1 MTLPY
6 SVSDNPTQR
15 PTLEP
20 IGSVPPKIS
29 GGLLQ
34 EMKVKSGQDFAILC
48 LGQSFPM
55 PSFRWYKYI
64 EGTQQKKAVVLDD
77 RVKQVSGTLIIKDA
91 VVDDSGKY
99 LCVVNNSVG
108 GESVETVLTVTAPLA
123 AKIEPRTQT
132 VDFGRPAVFT
142 CKFSGNPIKT
152 VSWMKDGKSL
162 GHSDAVLRIESV
174 KKEDKGMYQ
183 CFIRNDQESAQASAE
198 LKLGGRFDPPIIREA
213 FPEETRHPGP
223 SVFLKCVAGG
233 NPTPEISWELD
244 GKKITNSERYQVGQ
258 YVTVNGDVVSHLNIT
273 SIHSNDGGLY
283 KCMASSKVGVAEHSA
298 KLNVYG
304 LPYVRTMEKKAIVAG
319 ETLIVTCPVA
329 GYPIESI
336 VWERDN
342 RQLPINRKQKVFP
355 NGTLIIENVERNSD
369 QATYTCVA
377 KNSEG
382 YTARGTLE
390 VQVMVL
396 PQIVPFGFGEEQ
408 INQFDMVSTMCT
420 VNKGDMPIE
429 IGWEFTP
436 TFPSLGKPRKLY
448 TNDGVL
454 ISRTSTRISTLS
466 IDSIV
471 PFDFGEDA
479 VFAMDMVSATCTVNK
494 GDLPIDIVW
503 LLNGHKI
510 YSNDGILISRPSPR
524 LSTLSIESVRDRHS
538 GNYSCIAMN
547 HAGSMEHVTQLL
559 VNGVCNVAKTDAVLP
574 QIVPFDFGSEDIF
587 SLDTV
592 SVSCTVSKGDS
603 PVYIRW
609 QFNGN
614 HLTTNNG
621 VLISRQTQRTSF
633 LTIESVRDRHTGN
646 YSCIAENPAGHAI
659 HTASLFVNV
668 LPHMLPVEFGSD
680 IIFLNDMVTSSCTVN
695 KGDFPIDIFW
705 KFNDRRIASEDGIT
719 VSRTNQRMSVLTIE
733 AVRDQHSVFP
743 FDFGEEPVDMMN
755 TVSINCVV
763 SKGDTP
769 IMIEWLFNGNRV
781 TTNDGIN
788 IMKSGQKISILSIES
803 VQSRHAGNYTCVA
816 RNKAGE
822 SQHTS
827 ELKVIAVPQIMPFEF
842 GEDPFDSS
850 STVSVQCVVTKGDV
864 PIDIGWMFNGRR
876 ISSNDGITVSKLGQ
890 KMSTLYIESIRSRHA
905 GNYTCRASNAAGS
918 VEHSSELKVI
928 VVPIILPFE
937 FGEEAFDSGSTA
949 SVSCIVTKGDTPIDI
964 SWMFNGRRITL
975 DEGILITKGG
985 GKIIIPLILPFE
997 FGEEAFDTGNT
1008 ASVSCIITKGD
1019 VPIDIGW
1026 SFNGRRLAANDAVMI
1041 TNSGPRISILSI
1053 DAVDSRHAGNYTCH
1067 ASNRAGST
1075 KHTAELQVMVV
1086 PIIFPFEF
1094 GDEAYDTGSTV
1105 SVSCIVTKGDAP
1117 IDISWMFN
1125 GRRLSSSD
1133 AVLINRSGNKI
1144 SILSIESVLSKQA
1157 AIPIILPFEFGEEP
1171 FDTGSTAS
1179 VSCIVTK
1186 GDTPIDISWLY
1197 NGRRI
1202 ATNDGVLIMRS
1213 GHKASMLTIELVQSR
1228 HAGNYT
1234 CHAANRAG
1242 EVTHTSLLQVMV
1254 KPLIMPFEFGEEP
1267 FDMLTTSTVSCA
1279 VIKGDAPIEINW
1291 MFNGET
1297 VDSGDGV
1304 TVTKSGPKMSIL
1316 FIDSVQPRH
1325 AGRYT
1330 CVARNKAGFVEHSS
1344 ELKVIVLPVLLP
1356 FEFGDEPADVLST
1369 TMVSCAVAKGDT
1381 PLEIEWLFEGRKIE
1395 ASNEI
1400 SIMKNGQKIIPP
1412 ILLPFDF
1419 GEEPADVQSTTTVSC
1434 AVAKGDPPIEI
1445 NWMFNGSKL
1454 FTSDGILI
1462 TKSGQKISFLS
1473 IESVQARHAGNYTC
1487 VARNRAGFAEHTSEL
1502 RVIVPPI
1509 LLPFDFGEEPA
1520 DVQSTTS
1527 VTCAVAKGDPPIE
1540 INWMFNGS
1548 KLFTSD
1554 GILIT
1559 KSGQKLSFLSFE
1571 SVQAR
1576 HAVPPILLPFD
1587 FGEEPADVQS
1597 TTSVNC
1603 AVAKGDP
1610 PIEINWMFNGSKL
1623 FTSDGILIT
1632 KSGQKISF
1640 LSIESVQARH
1650 AGNYTCVAKN
1660 RAGFA
1665 EHTSELK
1672 VMVPPILLPF
1682 EFGEEP
1688 SDTYSTTTVSCAVAK
1703 GDTPIEINWMFN
1715 GSKIFSND
1723 GITIT
1728 KSGQKM
1734 SLLYI
1739 ESVQARHAGNYTCVA
1754 RNKAGF
1760 VEHTSELK
1768 VIVTPI
1774 IMPFEFGDEPF
1785 DIYSTTTVSCAVTK
1799 GDSPIEII
1807 WLFNDYRLRTSD
1819 GVLIT
1824 SNGQKISFLSIESVQ
1839 PRHAGNYTCIAKN
1852 PAGQA
1857 QHSSELKVMVLPII
1871 MPFDFGEDPF
1881 DIYSTTTVTCAV
1893 TKGDSPIEISWY
1905 FNSYRLHTNDGVLI
1919 TPGGQRVSMLS
1930 IESVQPRHA
1939 GNYTCI
1945 AKNPAGSAQHSAEL
1959 TVMVWPIILPFEFG
1973 EEPFDIYSATTVSCA
1988 VTKGDLPITI
1998 AWLFND
2004 RQIHSGDVLPIIHP
2018 FEFGEEPFDI
2028 YSAVTITCTV
2038 TKGDLPISIGWS
2050 FNKQA
2055 LVSGESI
2062 TITKSGQRSSLLSI
2076 ESVHPWHAGNYTCA
2090 AQNAAGTVEHTSELV
2105 VIVVPYIMPFEFGDE
2120 PFDTSA
2126 MTTVSCAVTKG
2137 DMPIEI
2143 VWSFNGQ
2150 PLYTGDDK
2158 GVIIT
2163 KSGHRVSMLTIESVS
2178 SQHAGNY
2185 TCLARNKAGEVRH
2198 ISQLKVI
2205 VPPSI
2210 TPFSFGEDPLN
2221 SGESTAVQC
2230 MVFKG
2235 DAPLEIRWYMN
2246 GNQLPTNEN
2255 GVIIGRVSERLS
2267 SLSIDPI
2274 GYFNRGTYECRVKNR
2289 AGEAFQS
2296 AELVINVVPTI
2307 MQFSFGEEIL
2317 NTGDSVAVNCMV
2329 VKGDSPLEIR
2339 WYLNNVPVSSEN
2351 EGIVVVKLSEKLSSL
2366 SINAIEPQHRGLY
2379 ECRLS
2384 SFVPV
2389 LLHTIKNFLVS
2400 FVAEALPVINPFH
2413 FEDHVDAEESVQVTC
2428 HASKG
2433 DLPIEISWLF
2443 DGRPIRISSNIE
2455 ITSIGKRS
2463 SSLSIPSVGAA
2474 HSGVYTCTA
2483 KNVAGSRNQSAELFV
2498 KVAPKIFPFSFGEDP
2513 SYIDSFVTVQCAATM
2528 GDLPMFLEWL
2538 HDGELVSKSND
2549 YGISIAHSGRRVS
2562 TLTIESIRDHHAGN
2576 YTCRARNQA
2585 GVAEQSAQLII
2596 NVPPK
2601 IFPFSFGDD
2610 PMNEGDSGSVQCN
2623 VPSGDLP
2630 IGIKWYFNGAV
2641 IEDPATTITNIGKRA
2656 KVLTI
2661 DSVDA
2666 RHAGNYTCEAS
2677 NLADVVHYSAS
2688 LVVNV
2693 PPKIVPFSFGEET
2706 MNSGDSGSVQCNV
2719 LSGDFP
2725 LSIRWYFNGY
2735 LIDDHTVTIT
2745 SIGKRLSVL
2754 NIDSVHGRHAGNYTC
2769 EAQNKADTV
2778 SFTTELLVNVPP
2790 KIAPFTFGDEP
2801 LNYGDS
2807 ALIYCSITSGDFPIK
2822 IEWYLN
2828 DDPVDQLDPFYNIN
2842 QADFGKKAKALS
2854 IDGVNERHVGN
2865 YTCRATN
2872 LAETA
2877 TFSAILNVNAPPKI
2891 APFVFGEDALNYGD
2905 SASVQCSVISGDM
2918 PIMIEWLFNNASIAK
2933 APFSESVNIADFG
2946 KRTKALAIDGVDER
2960 YAGNYTCRATNRASS
2975 TYHTAE
2981 LIVNVPPKIL
2991 PFSFGADPMN
3001 YGESASIQCSV
3012 ISGDFP
3018 MTIEW
3023 LYDGHAISTIDSLH
3037 GITAMAVGKRA
3048 KALSIDGITGSH
3060 AGNYT
3065 CLVTNDA
3072 GVAEHTEQLIV
3083 NVPPKISLINTGENP
3098 TFVDEFFQLICTV
3111 VHGDLPVDFVWLYNG
3126 EVNLHSKHIP
3136 GVRIETRKRGSTL
3149 SIEAGSNAKVECK
3162 ADGFPKPQVTW
3173 KKAVGDTPGE
3183 YKDLRSNDSSI
3194 RVEEGSLFIQNI
3206 QKSNEGYYLC
3216 EAINGIGS
3224 GLSAVTLIT
3233 VQAPPEFVEK
3243 LRNQTAR
3250 RGEPSVLQCEAKGEK
3265 PIGILW
3271 NMNNIRLDPKSDN
3284 RYTIREEILTNG
3296 VTSSLSIKRTERS
3309 DSALF
3314 TCMATNAFG
3323 SDDTSINMIIQEP
3336 PEMPYALKVL
3346 DKSGRTVQLSWA
3358 KPYDGNSP
3366 LKRYIIEFKR
3376 SRGSWE
3382 NDIDR
3387 VIVPGDTN
3395 EAQVQKLSP
3404 ATTYNIR
3411 IVAEN
3416 EIGVSDPSDVVTI
3429 ITAEEA
3435 PSGKPQAIK
3444 VEAINQSTLR
3454 VSWKA
3459 PPRAEWNGDILGYY
3473 VGYKQSSVNTLYVY
3487 ETVNYS
3493 PEGGEGKEHSLEIN
3507 NLKTY
3512 TQYSIVIQAFNK
3524 VGAGPMSDEEKQ
3536 YTAEGTP
3543 DQPPSDTMC
3552 TTLTS
3557 QTIRVSWVSP
3567 PLESANGVI
3576 KGYKVVYAPSDLWN
3590 NDKNKDYKKTASSDT
3605 VLHGLKKYT
3614 NYTMQVLATTSGGDG
3629 VRSAPIH
3636 CQTEQ
3641 DVPEAPTAVKAL
3653 VMSEGSILVSWQPPA
3668 QPNGLILQYT
3678 VYIKS
3683 GDQEPKSYKVP
3694 SFQINYEASGLEKNQ
3709 KYEFWVT
3716 ASTTIGEGQSSK
3728 TLSAMPSDKVPAKIA
3743 SFDDKFTATFKE
3755 DAKLPC
3761 LAVGSPTPDITWK
3774 IKGVEFVPNER
3785 IRQLPEGSLFIK
3797 DVIRQDAG
3805 DYTCTAENSIA
3816 KDSITHR
3823 LIVLAP
3829 PQSPQLT
3836 LTATTTDSLSVK
3848 LKPHESDTAPLQ
3860 GYTLHYKPEFGEWE
3874 TIDVALEAPKYT
3886 IEKLYCGSR
3895 YQVYATAYN
3904 TIGAGEPSDILNT
3917 RTKGSKPLLPEK
3929 SRFIEVSS
3937 NSITLHLPAWKDGG
3951 CRMSH
3956 FVVEHKKKY
3965 VLKKDQI
3972 DWNQISNNVK
3982 PGGNF
3987 VVLDLEPATWYNLR
4001 VTAHNNAG
4009 FTVAEY
4015 EFATLTIT
4023 GGTVAPSFGSVQP
4036 GTIYPPWIPHW
4047 IDLNVMV
4054 PLIATVIVVA
4064 VGVLVICVAISRRRD
4079 DDPRCG
4085 PKDVYYDVV
4094 YNQSMGPAGAATLDK
4109 RRPDI
4114 RDELGYIAPPNRK
4127 LPPVPGSNYNTC
4139 DRVKRGTVI
4148 SMEDEICPYATFH
4161 LLGFR
4166 EEMDP
4171 TKAMN
4176 FQTFPHQNG
4185 MGGPGHMGTMG
4196 SSMAM
4201 QVPSHVHSRSGSQS
4215 MPRQN
4220 RYARKNSQ
4228 GGQSSIYTPAP
4239 EYDDPANC
4247 AEEDQY
4253 RRYTRINSQGGS
4265 LYCGPGPEYDDP
4277 ANCAPEDDQYGS
4289 QYGGNYGTPYEHY
4302 GSRGSVGRRSV
4313 GSPEPPP
4320 PPPRN
4325 HDTSNSSFNDSKESN
4340 EISEAECDRD
4350 NGPRG
4355 NYGGE

>member
-1 MTLPY
+1 MVMLVRETSRTVAIATALLCLLSGFNCLNGVAGAGKVDDSKGPVFLKEPTNRIDFSNSTGAVVECSATGNPPPEMIWIRSDGTAVGDVPGLRQILPNGNLVFPPFRAEDY
-6 SVSDNPTQR
+6 RQEVHAQVYACMAKNQFGSVISRDVNVRAVVQQYYDSEVNNAYVIRGNSAILKCSIPSFVADFVAVVSWNDDAGNVYQQLDNRTVQSAELEVDGKYMVLPSGELHIREVGPEDGYKSYQCRTKHR
-15 PTLEP
+15 LTGETRLSATKGRLVITEP
-20 IGSVPPKIS
+20 IGSKAPTFASDENSRSYTKMSEHSLALFCQAQAFPVPIT
-29 GGLLQ
+29 
-34 EMKVKSGQDFAILC
+34 
-48 LGQSFPM
+48 
-55 PSFRWYKYI
+55 RWYKYI

-390 VQVMVL
+390 VQVMV
-396 PQIVPFGFGEEQ
+396 
-408 INQFDMVSTMCT
+408 
-420 VNKGDMPIE
+420 
-429 IGWEFTP
+429 
-436 TFPSLGKPRKLY
+436 
-448 TNDGVL
+448 
-454 ISRTSTRISTLS
+454 
-466 IDSIV
+466 
-471 PFDFGEDA
+471 
-479 VFAMDMVSATCTVNK
+479 
-494 GDLPIDIVW
+494 
-503 LLNGHKI
+503 
-510 YSNDGILISRPSPR
+510 
-524 LSTLSIESVRDRHS
+524 
-538 GNYSCIAMN
+538 
-547 HAGSMEHVTQLL
+547 
-559 VNGVCNVAKTDAVLP
+559 
-574 QIVPFDFGSEDIF
+574 
-587 SLDTV
+587 
-592 SVSCTVSKGDS
+592 
-603 PVYIRW
+603 
-609 QFNGN
+609 
-614 HLTTNNG
+614 
-621 VLISRQTQRTSF
+621 
-633 LTIESVRDRHTGN
+633 
-646 YSCIAENPAGHAI
+646 
-659 HTASLFVNV
+659 
-668 LPHMLPVEFGSD
+668 
-680 IIFLNDMVTSSCTVN
+680 
-695 KGDFPIDIFW
+695 
-705 KFNDRRIASEDGIT
+705 
-719 VSRTNQRMSVLTIE
+719 
-733 AVRDQHSVFP
+733 
-743 FDFGEEPVDMMN
+743 
-755 TVSINCVV
+755 
-763 SKGDTP
+763 
-769 IMIEWLFNGNRV
+769 
-781 TTNDGIN
+781 
-788 IMKSGQKISILSIES
+788 
-803 VQSRHAGNYTCVA
+803 
-816 RNKAGE
+816 
-822 SQHTS
+822 
-827 ELKVIAVPQIMPFEF
+827 
-842 GEDPFDSS
+842 
-850 STVSVQCVVTKGDV
+850 
-864 PIDIGWMFNGRR
+864 
-876 ISSNDGITVSKLGQ
+876 
-890 KMSTLYIESIRSRHA
+890 
-905 GNYTCRASNAAGS
+905 
-918 VEHSSELKVI
+918 
-928 VVPIILPFE
+928 
-937 FGEEAFDSGSTA
+937 
-949 SVSCIVTKGDTPIDI
+949 
-964 SWMFNGRRITL
+964 
-975 DEGILITKGG
+975 
-985 GKIIIPLILPFE
+985 
-997 FGEEAFDTGNT
+997 
-1008 ASVSCIITKGD
+1008 
-1019 VPIDIGW
+1019 
-1026 SFNGRRLAANDAVMI
+1026 
-1041 TNSGPRISILSI
+1041 
-1053 DAVDSRHAGNYTCH
+1053 
-1067 ASNRAGST
+1067 
-1075 KHTAELQVMVV
+1075 
-1086 PIIFPFEF
+1086 
-1094 GDEAYDTGSTV
+1094 
-1105 SVSCIVTKGDAP
+1105 
-1117 IDISWMFN
+1117 
-1125 GRRLSSSD
+1125 
-1133 AVLINRSGNKI
+1133 
-1144 SILSIESVLSKQA
+1144 
-1157 AIPIILPFEFGEEP
+1157 
-1171 FDTGSTAS
+1171 
-1179 VSCIVTK
+1179 
-1186 GDTPIDISWLY
+1186 
-1197 NGRRI
+1197 
-1202 ATNDGVLIMRS
+1202 
-1213 GHKASMLTIELVQSR
+1213 
-1228 HAGNYT
+1228 
-1234 CHAANRAG
+1234 
-1242 EVTHTSLLQVMV
+1242 
-1254 KPLIMPFEFGEEP
+1254 
-1267 FDMLTTSTVSCA
+1267 
-1279 VIKGDAPIEINW
+1279 
-1291 MFNGET
+1291 
-1297 VDSGDGV
+1297 
-1304 TVTKSGPKMSIL
+1304 
-1316 FIDSVQPRH
+1316 
-1325 AGRYT
+1325 
-1330 CVARNKAGFVEHSS
+1330 
-1344 ELKVIVLPVLLP
+1344 
-1356 FEFGDEPADVLST
+1356 
-1369 TMVSCAVAKGDT
+1369 
-1381 PLEIEWLFEGRKIE
+1381 
-1395 ASNEI
+1395 
-1400 SIMKNGQKIIPP
+1400 
-1412 ILLPFDF
+1412 
-1419 GEEPADVQSTTTVSC
+1419 
-1434 AVAKGDPPIEI
+1434 
-1445 NWMFNGSKL
+1445 
-1454 FTSDGILI
+1454 
-1462 TKSGQKISFLS
+1462 
-1473 IESVQARHAGNYTC
+1473 
-1487 VARNRAGFAEHTSEL
+1487 
-1502 RVIVPPI
+1502 
-1509 LLPFDFGEEPA
+1509 
-1520 DVQSTTS
+1520 
-1527 VTCAVAKGDPPIE
+1527 
-1540 INWMFNGS
+1540 
-1548 KLFTSD
+1548 
-1554 GILIT
+1554 
-1559 KSGQKLSFLSFE
+1559 
-1571 SVQAR
+1571 
-1576 HAVPPILLPFD
+1576 
-1587 FGEEPADVQS
+1587 
-1597 TTSVNC
+1597 
-1603 AVAKGDP
+1603 
-1610 PIEINWMFNGSKL
+1610 
-1623 FTSDGILIT
+1623 
-1632 KSGQKISF
+1632 
-1640 LSIESVQARH
+1640 
-1650 AGNYTCVAKN
+1650 
-1660 RAGFA
+1660 
-1665 EHTSELK
+1665 
-1672 VMVPPILLPF
+1672 
-1682 EFGEEP
+1682 
-1688 SDTYSTTTVSCAVAK
+1688 
-1703 GDTPIEINWMFN
+1703 
-1715 GSKIFSND
+1715 
-1723 GITIT
+1723 
-1728 KSGQKM
+1728 
-1734 SLLYI
+1734 
-1739 ESVQARHAGNYTCVA
+1739 
-1754 RNKAGF
+1754 
-1760 VEHTSELK
+1760 
-1768 VIVTPI
+1768 
-1774 IMPFEFGDEPF
+1774 
-1785 DIYSTTTVSCAVTK
+1785 
-1799 GDSPIEII
+1799 
-1807 WLFNDYRLRTSD
+1807 
-1819 GVLIT
+1819 
-1824 SNGQKISFLSIESVQ
+1824 
-1839 PRHAGNYTCIAKN
+1839 
-1852 PAGQA
+1852 
-1857 QHSSELKVMVLPII
+1857 
-1871 MPFDFGEDPF
+1871 
-1881 DIYSTTTVTCAV
+1881 
-1893 TKGDSPIEISWY
+1893 
-1905 FNSYRLHTNDGVLI
+1905 
-1919 TPGGQRVSMLS
+1919 
-1930 IESVQPRHA
+1930 
-1939 GNYTCI
+1939 
-1945 AKNPAGSAQHSAEL
+1945 
-1959 TVMVWPIILPFEFG
+1959 
-1973 EEPFDIYSATTVSCA
+1973 
-1988 VTKGDLPITI
+1988 
-1998 AWLFND
+1998 
-2004 RQIHSGDVLPIIHP
+2004 
-2018 FEFGEEPFDI
+2018 
-2028 YSAVTITCTV
+2028 
-2038 TKGDLPISIGWS
+2038 
-2050 FNKQA
+2050 
-2055 LVSGESI
+2055 
-2062 TITKSGQRSSLLSI
+2062 
-2076 ESVHPWHAGNYTCA
+2076 
-2090 AQNAAGTVEHTSELV
+2090 
-2105 VIVVPYIMPFEFGDE
+2105 
-2120 PFDTSA
+2120 
-2126 MTTVSCAVTKG
+2126 
-2137 DMPIEI
+2137 
-2143 VWSFNGQ
+2143 
-2150 PLYTGDDK
+2150 
-2158 GVIIT
+2158 
-2163 KSGHRVSMLTIESVS
+2163 
-2178 SQHAGNY
+2178 
-2185 TCLARNKAGEVRH
+2185 
-2198 ISQLKVI
+2198 
-2205 VPPSI
+2205 PPSI
-2210 TPFSFGEDPLN
+2210 TPFFFGEEPLN
-2221 SGESTAVQC
+2221 SGESTAVNC

-2289 AGEAFQS
+2289 AGEAFYS
-2296 AELVINVVPTI
+2296 AELVINVPPRWILEPTDKA
-2307 MQFSFGEEIL
+2307 F
-2317 NTGDSVAVNCMV
+2317 
-2329 VKGDSPLEIR
+2329 
-2339 WYLNNVPVSSEN
+2339 
-2351 EGIVVVKLSEKLSSL
+2351 
-2366 SINAIEPQHRGLY
+2366 
-2379 ECRLS
+2379 
-2384 SFVPV
+2384 
-2389 LLHTIKNFLVS
+2389 
-2400 FVAEALPVINPFH
+2400 
-2413 FEDHVDAEESVQVTC
+2413 
-2428 HASKG
+2428 
-2433 DLPIEISWLF
+2433 
-2443 DGRPIRISSNIE
+2443 
-2455 ITSIGKRS
+2455 
-2463 SSLSIPSVGAA
+2463 
-2474 HSGVYTCTA
+2474 
-2483 KNVAGSRNQSAELFV
+2483 
-2498 KVAPKIFPFSFGEDP
+2498 
-2513 SYIDSFVTVQCAATM
+2513 
-2528 GDLPMFLEWL
+2528 
-2538 HDGELVSKSND
+2538 
-2549 YGISIAHSGRRVS
+2549 
-2562 TLTIESIRDHHAGN
+2562 
-2576 YTCRARNQA
+2576 
-2585 GVAEQSAQLII
+2585 AQ
-2596 NVPPK
+2596 
-2601 IFPFSFGDD
+2601 
-2610 PMNEGDSGSVQCN
+2610 
-2623 VPSGDLP
+2623 
-2630 IGIKWYFNGAV
+2630 
-2641 IEDPATTITNIGKRA
+2641 
-2656 KVLTI
+2656 
-2661 DSVDA
+2661 
-2666 RHAGNYTCEAS
+2666 
-2677 NLADVVHYSAS
+2677 
-2688 LVVNV
+2688 
-2693 PPKIVPFSFGEET
+2693 
-2706 MNSGDSGSVQCNV
+2706 
-2719 LSGDFP
+2719 
-2725 LSIRWYFNGY
+2725 
-2735 LIDDHTVTIT
+2735 
-2745 SIGKRLSVL
+2745 
-2754 NIDSVHGRHAGNYTC
+2754 
-2769 EAQNKADTV
+2769 
-2778 SFTTELLVNVPP
+2778 
-2790 KIAPFTFGDEP
+2790 
-2801 LNYGDS
+2801 
-2807 ALIYCSITSGDFPIK
+2807 
-2822 IEWYLN
+2822 
-2828 DDPVDQLDPFYNIN
+2828 
-2842 QADFGKKAKALS
+2842 
-2854 IDGVNERHVGN
+2854 
-2865 YTCRATN
+2865 
-2872 LAETA
+2872 
-2877 TFSAILNVNAPPKI
+2877 
-2891 APFVFGEDALNYGD
+2891 
-2905 SASVQCSVISGDM
+2905 
-2918 PIMIEWLFNNASIAK
+2918 
-2933 APFSESVNIADFG
+2933 
-2946 KRTKALAIDGVDER
+2946 
-2960 YAGNYTCRATNRASS
+2960 
-2975 TYHTAE
+2975 
-2981 LIVNVPPKIL
+2981 
-2991 PFSFGADPMN
+2991 
-3001 YGESASIQCSV
+3001 
-3012 ISGDFP
+3012 
-3018 MTIEW
+3018 
-3023 LYDGHAISTIDSLH
+3023 
-3037 GITAMAVGKRA
+3037 
-3048 KALSIDGITGSH
+3048 
-3060 AGNYT
+3060 
-3065 CLVTNDA
+3065 
-3072 GVAEHTEQLIV
+3072 
-3083 NVPPKISLINTGENP
+3083 
-3098 TFVDEFFQLICTV
+3098 
-3111 VHGDLPVDFVWLYNG
+3111 
-3126 EVNLHSKHIP
+3126 
-3136 GVRIETRKRGSTL
+3136 
-3149 SIEAGSNAKVECK
+3149 GSNAKVECK

-3284 RYTIREEILTNG
+3284 RYTIREEILPNG

-3323 SDDTSINMIIQEP
+3323 SDDTSINMIIQEV

-3444 VEAINQSTLR
+3444 VEAINQATLR

-3473 VGYKQSSVNTLYVY
+3473 VGYKQTSLNTLYVY

-3653 VMSEGSILVSWQPPA
+3653 VMSEGSIFVSWQPPA

-3683 GDQEPKSYKVP
+3683 GDQEPKSFKVP
-3694 SFQINYEASGLEKNQ
+3694 SYQINYEASGLEKNQ

-3761 LAVGSPTPDITWK
+3761 LAVGSPAPEITWK

-3904 TIGAGEPSDILNT
+3904 SIGAGEPSDILNT

-3956 FVVEHKKKY
+3956 FVVEHKKK
-3965 VLKKDQI
+3965 DQI

-4023 GGTVAPSFGSVQP
+4023 GGTIAPTRDIP
-4036 GTIYPPWIPHW
+4036 ELTAEDTIRI
-4047 IDLNVMV
+4047 ILSNLNLVV
-4054 PLIATVIVVA
+4054 PVVA
-4064 VGVLVICVAISRRRD
+4064 ALLVIIIAIIVICILRSK
-4079 DDPRCG
+4079 G
-4085 PKDVYYDVV
+4085 NTNKDDVV

-4148 SMEDEICPYATFH
+4148 SHNPSIKSNHTTWDPRRPLYEELKKAPPPLPRRFNHPPACYGMEDEICPYATFH

-4355 NYGGE
+4355 NYGEPSEASSKSNDAINGDETEKLLKRNEVKPKYTKQTAASGSTGLTAYDTMAV